1 MATKTTTKKTAKTAA
16 PKAEAKEVKE
26 KTEKSTPYFYG
37 VGRRKTAVAQV
48 RLYPADKVAENDH
61 TVNGRVLKEYFG
73 TVTLETIAMAPLV
86 KAGMD
91 KAFRVSVVVRGGGPH
106 GQADAVKLG
115 VARALVKHD
124 AFLRPTLKAEK
135 FLSRD
140 ARAVE
145 RKKPGLKKA
154 RRAPQWSKR

>member
-1 MATKTTTKKTAKTAA
+1 MKLMNMATKTTTKKTAT
-16 PKAEAKEVKE
+16 KAE
-26 KTEKSTPYFYG
+26 TEKKAEKATPYFYA

-48 RLYPADKVAENDH
+48 RLYSVDKVKDGDH
-61 TVNGRVLKEYFG
+61 VVNGRALKAYFG
-73 TVTLETIAMAPLV
+73 TVTLETLALAPLV
-86 KAGMD
+86 KAGLE
-91 KAFRVSVVVRGGGPH
+91 KAFKVSVLVRGGGLH

-124 AFLRPTLKAEK
+124 ALLRPILKAEK
-135 FLSRD
+135 YLSRD